1 MAPGKKTI
9 IRDRG
14 RSGPRA
20 LAALLPKVAGPALRR
35 RGFAAV
41 ELVARWPEIAGATLA
56 RDSTPERLSFPGS
69 ARTGGT
75 LRVRASGSM
84 ALELQHLEPLILE
97 KINFYFGYNAVE
109 RITIVQG
116 PPRKAPPPPPPPPA
130 PLTPAEA
137 IEIESQT
144 ATIGQEQLRG
154 ALNRLGKAVKLSM
167 KARQQPRRQS

>member
-1 MAPGKKTI
+1 MAAGRKTV
-9 IRDRG
+9 IRDRR

-41 ELVARWPEIAGATLA
+41 ELITRWPEIAGATLA

-69 ARTGGT
+69 SRTGGT
-75 LRVRASGSM
+75 LRIRASGSM

-97 KINFYFGYNAVE
+97 KINLYFGYNAVE

-116 PPRKAPPPPPPPPA
+116 PSLKKQIVRPPPLP

-137 IEIESQT
+137 DEVDLQT
-144 ATIGQEQLRG
+144 ANIGQETLRG
-154 ALNRLGKAVKLSM
+154 ALNRLGKAVKLST
-167 KARQQPRRQS
+167 KARKQPRKQS